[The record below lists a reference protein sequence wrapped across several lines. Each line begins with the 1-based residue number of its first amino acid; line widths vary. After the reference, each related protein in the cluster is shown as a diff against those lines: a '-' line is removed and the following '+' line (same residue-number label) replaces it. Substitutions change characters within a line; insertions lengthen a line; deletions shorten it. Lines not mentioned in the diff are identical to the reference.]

1 MDIAAT
7 WKININQFAYR
18 EAYTYC
24 KVLMTVCSTPVV
36 TTAMTFRK
44 LKINKNLC
52 ENVRWFPT
60 ILRT

>member
-1 MDIAAT
+1 MDIVAT

-24 KVLMTVCSTPVV
+24 KVLITVCSTPVV

-44 LKINKNLC
+44 LKISKIYVKMLDG
-52 ENVRWFPT
+52 FPT
-60 ILRT
+60 IL

>member
-1 MDIAAT
+1 MDIVAT

-44 LKINKNLC
+44 LKISKIYVKMLDG
-52 ENVRWFPT
+52 FPT
-60 ILRT
+60 IL